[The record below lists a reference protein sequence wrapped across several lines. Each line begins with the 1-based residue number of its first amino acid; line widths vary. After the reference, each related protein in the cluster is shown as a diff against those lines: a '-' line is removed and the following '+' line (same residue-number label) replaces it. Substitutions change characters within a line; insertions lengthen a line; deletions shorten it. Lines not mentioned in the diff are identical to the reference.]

1 MNEPKIH
8 AEPSKEF
15 LEELNRLT
23 EDNNHG
29 LVYERIAE
37 WCQRESMA
45 VKEAYEEFNLFRKLF
60 HTMNQ
65 FHKRMGYFNHGDLR
79 YEVGKQMRGTCA
91 RVFGQKV
98 AAQIDAAC

>member
-1 MNEPKIH
+1 MKEPKIH

-37 WCQRESMA
+37 WCQSESMA

-79 YEVGKQMRGTCA
+79 YEVGLRLRSACKK
-91 RVFGQKV
+91 VFGEEV
-98 AAQIDAAC
+98 AAKIDSAC